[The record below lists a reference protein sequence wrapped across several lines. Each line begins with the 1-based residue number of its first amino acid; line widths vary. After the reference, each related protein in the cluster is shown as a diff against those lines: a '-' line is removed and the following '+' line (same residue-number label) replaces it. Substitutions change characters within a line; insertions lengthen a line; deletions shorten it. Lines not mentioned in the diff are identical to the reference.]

1 MEESTSCTPRT
12 EADGLLLMESPDV
25 SMLLSVWKDR
35 LKGSLVATTKN
46 GNLYKA
52 KFGKVTSWHNVYS
65 ASKEKMGRA

>member
-1 MEESTSCTPRT
+1 MHSQNGGRWATLNGISKCVDVAVGME
-12 EADGLLLMESPDV
+12 
-25 SMLLSVWKDR
+25 
-35 LKGSLVATTKN
+35 GSLVATTKN